1 MFKKLTISHVGDM
14 VFHMKT
20 IFNIDDSVM
29 ARLREESIRRGKTIN
44 ELVES
49 ALRLMLRQ
57 QKSKKTLQEL
67 PSFNGGIPKMNLV
80 NRETLYD
87 LMEGT

>member
-1 MFKKLTISHVGDM
+1 MKKT
-14 VFHMKT
+14 
-20 IFNIDDSVM
+20 FNIDDSLM
-29 ARLREESIRRGKTIN
+29 ARLRQESVRQGKTIT

-49 ALRLMLRQ
+49 ALRLLLRQ

-67 PSFNGGIPKMNLV
+67 PSFNGGIPKVNIA
-80 NRETLYD
+80 NREALYD

>member
-1 MFKKLTISHVGDM
+1 M

-20 IFNIDDSVM
+20 TFNIDDSVM
-29 ARLREESIRRGKTIN
+29 VRLREESVRQGKTIT

-49 ALRLMLRQ
+49 ALRLLLRQ

-67 PSFNGGIPKMNLV
+67 PSFKGGTPNVNID
-80 NRETLYD
+80 NREALYD
-87 LMEGT
+87 LMEKN